1 MYQYI
6 GCGLCYRV
14 QSGMGGAP
22 LSDNTARIL
31 NQSMEKRSDSSLLC
45 SDSVCS
51 SSVTSHSC
59 VNRTDLKS
67 LQEKVGVATDQCN
80 DWIIY
85 CCR

>member
-1 MYQYI
+1 
-6 GCGLCYRV
+6 
-14 QSGMGGAP
+14 MGGAT

-45 SDSVCS
+45 SDSVYS
-51 SSVTSHSC
+51 SSVTSYSC

-67 LQEKVGVATDQCN
+67 LQEKVGVATAQCN

>member
-1 MYQYI
+1 
-6 GCGLCYRV
+6 
-14 QSGMGGAP
+14 MGGAP
-22 LSDNTARIL
+22 LSDSTARIL

-51 SSVTSHSC
+51 SVTSHTC

-67 LQEKVGVATDQCN
+67 LQEKVGIATDQCN
-80 DWIIY
+80 DLIVY

>member
-1 MYQYI
+1 M
-6 GCGLCYRV
+6 CGSCYHV

-22 LSDNTARIL
+22 LSDNSARIL

-51 SSVTSHSC
+51 SSVTNPSC

-80 DWIIY
+80 D
-85 CCR
+85 

>member
-6 GCGLCYRV
+6 GYGSCYRV

-80 DWIIY
+80 D
-85 CCR
+85 